1 MRKIVC
7 DVCGNEITNLR
18 ESWDI
23 SISPN
28 ISLRTLGYDQ
38 TDYSLCLADVCEDCA
53 NSVYHYI
60 KGLQKEE
67 NK

>member
-1 MRKIVC
+1 MRKTIC

-23 SISPN
+23 SISP
-28 ISLRTLGYDQ
+28 YDQ
-38 TDYSLCLADVCEDCA
+38 TDYSLCLEDVCEDCT
-53 NSVYHYI
+53 NSIYHYI

-67 NK
+67 